1 MRLDILEKTFHRFKE
16 RLMQEAVPQGY
27 WEGRLSSSPLATAVA
42 VFALG
47 RANKEVYQSEI
58 EKGLNWLAEN
68 INSDGGWGD
77 SPESKTNLST
87 TLLCWS
93 AFTQAKDSDSRYFDT
108 LKKVEAW
115 LKARM
120 GSLAPEDIA
129 SAVLD
134 FYGDDKTFSA
144 PILMMCALAGRL
156 GPAPGCWRWV
166 PQLPMELAIL
176 PHRLFKWLRLNVVSY
191 AIPAL
196 IAIGLARHRRAPQ
209 KGSIMTPLRNLVTHR
224 CMNILETIQ
233 PENGGYLEAIPL
245 TSFVVMSLTASDFR
259 EHPVVKRGIR
269 FLEHCRRSDGSW
281 PIDTNLAT
289 WVTTLSVNALCN
301 GQTDP
306 CLPYWQRESIRAWLL
321 NQQHIQEHVFT
332 HAAPGGWS
340 WTDRPGGVPDAD
352 DTSGVLLALHHLG
365 PIDHKTRQAAS
376 RGIQWLL
383 DLQNPDGG
391 IPTFCRGWGKLPFD
405 RSCPDIT
412 AHALRTFAAWRDDLP
427 RTMQSKID
435 VTIHKGIAYLKGHMT
450 EDGAWIP
457 LWFGNQS
464 AAHQE
469 NPTYGTAQVILSLLE
484 QKLQFRSGVDALLKK
499 GCAWL
504 RANQNLDGGWGGTR
518 GLPSTIEETALALGA
533 LSSQGHEEAIR
544 RGIQWLIQHTNKDG
558 DLRAA
563 PIGLYFA
570 SLWYD
575 EKLYPIIFTVSA
587 LRRILESVERKKH
600 KPSFPTVGNEN
611 PEELPLHSIPPFSM
625 EK

>member
-1 MRLDILEKTFHRFKE
+1 MRLDILEKTLHRCKK

-47 RANKEVYQSEI
+47 QADNKKYKTEI
-58 EKGLNWLAEN
+58 DKGLSWLAHN
-68 INSDGGWGD
+68 INPDGGWGD

-93 AFTQAKDSDSRYFDT
+93 AFTQAKDSEGRQTDT

-115 LKARM
+115 LKART
-120 GSLAPEDIA
+120 GRLEPEDIA

-156 GPAPGCWRWV
+156 GPAPSCWRWV

-176 PHRLFKWLRLNVVSY
+176 PHWLFKWLRLPVVSY

-196 IAIGLARHRRAPQ
+196 IAIGLARHRRSPK
-209 KGSIMTPLRNLVTHR
+209 KGSILAALRNLVTHR
-224 CMNILETIQ
+224 CMNILENIQ
-233 PENGGYLEAIPL
+233 PENGGYLEATPL
-245 TSFVVMSLTASDFR
+245 TSFVVMSLIASDFR
-259 EHPVVKRGIR
+259 EHSVVKQGIR
-269 FLEHCRRSDGSW
+269 FLQQSRRSDGSW

-306 CLPYWQRESIRAWLL
+306 FLPYWQRESIRTWLL
-321 NQQHIQEHVFT
+321 NQQHTQEHVFT
-332 HAAPGGWS
+332 HAVPGGWS

-365 PIDHKTRQAAS
+365 PFDYRTRQAAS

-391 IPTFCRGWGKLPFD
+391 IPTFCKGWGKLPFD

-412 AHALRTFAAWRDDLP
+412 AHALRAFAAWRDDLP

-435 VTIHKGIAYLKGHMT
+435 MAIQKGIAYLANHMT
-450 EDGAWIP
+450 DDGGWIP
-457 LWFGNQS
+457 LWFGDQS
-464 AAHQE
+464 AALQE

-484 QKLQFRSGVDALLKK
+484 QKLWCLPGVDALLKK

-504 RANQNLDGGWGGTR
+504 RANQNLDGGWGGVR
-518 GLPSTIEETALALGA
+518 GVPSTIEETALALGA
-533 LSSQGHEEAIR
+533 LSSQGHEEAVQ

-575 EKLYPIIFTVSA
+575 EKLYPIIFTISA
-587 LRRILESVERKKH
+587 LRRILTSAERKRE
-600 KPSFPTVGNEN
+600 KPSYGTVKNGN
-611 PEELPLHSIPPFSM
+611 PEEMQLHSTPPFTS